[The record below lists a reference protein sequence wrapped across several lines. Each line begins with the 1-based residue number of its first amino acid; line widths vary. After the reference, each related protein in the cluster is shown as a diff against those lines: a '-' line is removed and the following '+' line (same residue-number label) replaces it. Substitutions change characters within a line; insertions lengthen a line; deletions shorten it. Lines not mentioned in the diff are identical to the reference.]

1 MSTYLLGE
9 LAAFGVALGCS
20 PLHIGLLISMD
31 KGGVHL
37 TGLDLLAAGDLL
49 EGLRLA

>member
-1 MSTYLLGE
+1 MSTNLLGE
-9 LAAFGVALGCS
+9 LAAFGVAIGFS